1 METLEIKVINPQAKQ
16 LLIELETLELISIKE
31 ANYKVM
37 ELLESLR
44 KKTEIYPVPTFEEIT
59 EEVETVRT
67 ERYAR
72 EQATQNCN

>member
-1 METLEIKVINPQAKQ
+1 METLEVKVLNPQAKQ
-16 LLIELETLELISIKE
+16 LLLELETLKLISIKE

-59 EEVETVRT
+59 KEVEKVRE
-67 ERYAR
+67 ERYAS
-72 EQATQNCN
+72 EQAT